1 MFVQMAVLDDD
12 CSRYRRHLQLS
23 FSSQEEKETY
33 LRRFEAARLLLAP
46 GVNKRKATISVLIAL
61 LDRVLAQTRDIK
73 YMDWKRFRN
82 LRVPKNHPCCAYI
95 DSELDG
101 CY

>member
-33 LRRFEAARLLLAP
+33 LRRFEAAKLLLAP
-46 GVNKRKATISVLIAL
+46 GVNKLKATISVLNAL
-61 LDRVLAQTRDIK
+61 LDRVLAQTES
-73 YMDWKRFRN
+73 
-82 LRVPKNHPCCAYI
+82 VPVSRSRTSSSANEMML
-95 DSELDG
+95 DSAG
-101 CY
+101 

>member
-12 CSRYRRHLQLS
+12 CSRHRLHLQLS

-46 GVNKRKATISVLIAL
+46 GVNKRKATISVLNAL
-61 LDRVLAQTRDIK
+61 LDRVTVLAQTES
-73 YMDWKRFRN
+73 
-82 LRVPKNHPCCAYI
+82 VPVSRSRTSSSANEMML
-95 DSELDG
+95 DSAG
-101 CY
+101 

>member
-12 CSRYRRHLQLS
+12 CSRYRLHLQLS

-46 GVNKRKATISVLIAL
+46 GVNKRKATISVLNAL
-61 LDRVLAQTRDIK
+61 LDRVLDRVLAQTES
-73 YMDWKRFRN
+73 
-82 LRVPKNHPCCAYI
+82 VPVSRSRTSSSANEMML
-95 DSELDG
+95 DSAG
-101 CY
+101 

>member
-12 CSRYRRHLQLS
+12 CSRYRRHLQLF

-46 GVNKRKATISVLIAL
+46 GVNKRKATISVLNAL
-61 LDRVLAQTRDIK
+61 LDRVLAQTES
-73 YMDWKRFRN
+73 
-82 LRVPKNHPCCAYI
+82 VPVSRSRTSSSANEMML
-95 DSELDG
+95 DSAG
-101 CY
+101 